1 MHWKVQVSESSNS
14 EEDSEYE
21 DDEDD
26 DDDDYEFTNIQ
37 QPKDINLDDIGRA

>member
-1 MHWKVQVSESSNS
+1 MHWKVHLSESSNS

-21 DDEDD
+21 DDED

>member
-26 DDDDYEFTNIQ
+26 DDDYEFTNIQ

>member
-1 MHWKVQVSESSNS
+1 MHWKVHVSESSNS

-26 DDDDYEFTNIQ
+26 DDDYEFTNIQ
-37 QPKDINLDDIGRA
+37 EPKDINLDDIGRA

>member
-1 MHWKVQVSESSNS
+1 MHWKVHLSESSNS
-14 EEDSEYE
+14 EEGSEYE
-21 DDEDD
+21 DDED

>member
-1 MHWKVQVSESSNS
+1 MHWKVNLSESSNS

-21 DDEDD
+21 DDED